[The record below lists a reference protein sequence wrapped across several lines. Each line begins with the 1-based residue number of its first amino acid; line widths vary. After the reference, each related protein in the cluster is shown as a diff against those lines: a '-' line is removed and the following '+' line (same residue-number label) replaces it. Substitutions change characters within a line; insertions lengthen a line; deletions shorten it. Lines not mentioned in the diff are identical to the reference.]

1 MNKVYT
7 PEGMPTLRSYE
18 KEMNGIW
25 KRLQSVRFMNYDK
38 PKAYNKTAQQIAFP
52 VGTIV
57 FHGRGLGS
65 LGLAK
70 VVSHTPAGNA
80 KLDNGDVLKVVRTS
94 WGEHSGIDIHGA
106 THKAHSYACRR
117 YYIAIPTENA

>member
-18 KEMNGIW
+18 KEMSGIW
-25 KRLQSVRFMNYDK
+25 SRLQAVPFFKFDK
-38 PKAYNKTAQQIAFP
+38 PKAHNKASMEIAFP

-57 FHGRGLGS
+57 FHRSRLGS

-70 VVSHTPAGNA
+70 VVAHTPAGNA

-94 WGEHSGIDIHGA
+94 WREHSGIDIHGE

-117 YYIAIPTENA
+117 YYIAIPLPA